1 MVCPELEMDLMMMV
15 MMVMM
20 MMNMVMMMIIIIIAS
35 MMMMMMM
42 AVWSIVSWVWEILY
56 RICKPYMKP

>member
-1 MVCPELEMDLMMMV
+1 MVCPELEMDLM

-35 MMMMMMM
+35 MMMMMM

>member
-35 MMMMMMM
+35 MMMMM

-56 RICKPYMKP
+56 RICKPYLKP

>member
-1 MVCPELEMDLMMMV
+1 MVCPELEMDLMMMF

-20 MMNMVMMMIIIIIAS
+20 MMNMVMMIVIIIAS
-35 MMMMMMM
+35 MMMMM

>member
-35 MMMMMMM
+35 MMMMM